1 MLASSRYRTRLC
13 SQPCCHVN
21 AGVSVPDPL
30 EARRGVGGRRSTD
43 GEVRPARIGSVGVA
57 WARASSVVRRD
68 VLSPGV
74 ADTSLAASDGRGCAR
89 IQPEAAGVMTRR
101 VAWRVEANEASGGG
115 RLGAPRAAPR
125 GASVCDGQRFAVP
138 RTASFI
144 LPRCYA
150 YYACIPY
157 STSLL
162 STHSSCSR
170 SAQQAHATSKPKVSS
185 IVSDTR
191 PNSNYTPV
199 GRSRPRAPAPSRTA
213 PSTLRL
219 LLYVIQRWAAWSL
232 LFT

>member
-1 MLASSRYRTRLC
+1 MLASSRYRTRSC

-43 GEVRPARIGSVGVA
+43 GEARPARIGSVGVA

-101 VAWRVEANEASGGG
+101 VAWRVEANEASGCG
-115 RLGAPRAAPR
+115 RLGAPRAASARRIRVRWPPFR
-125 GASVCDGQRFAVP
+125 
-138 RTASFI
+138 ASFI

-150 YYACIPY
+150 YYA
-157 STSLL
+157 
-162 STHSSCSR
+162 SC
-170 SAQQAHATSKPKVSS
+170 P
-185 IVSDTR
+185 TR
-191 PNSNYTPV
+191 P
-199 GRSRPRAPAPSRTA
+199 RCFLRIPRARARQRKHMPPPNPMFPPKFQTHVLIRTTHPILWVDRVHGAPAPRRTA

-219 LLYVIQRWAAWSL
+219 LLYVIQRWATWSL